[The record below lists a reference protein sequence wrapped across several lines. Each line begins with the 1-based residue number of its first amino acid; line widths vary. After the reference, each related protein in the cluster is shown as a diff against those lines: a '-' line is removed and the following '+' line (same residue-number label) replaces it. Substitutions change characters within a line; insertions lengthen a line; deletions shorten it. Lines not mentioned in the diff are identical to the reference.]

1 MARLG
6 QHFLI
11 NRAAIKKIVAA
22 LSLTHSDHIIEIGP
36 GKGALTYPL
45 AKRCAEIGC
54 TLVAIEKDRELAAAL
69 TARFSKNPATRIETG
84 DAREILPQ
92 LVWKLSAGG
101 GSAFGGEIGNPPAG
115 RAGWKLVGNIPY
127 SITGALLRL
136 ISELE
141 HKPTLTILMIQR
153 EVAQRIVAKQPEM
166 NLLAAIT
173 QTWATPHI
181 IATLKP
187 NDFIPPPTVDS
198 AVITLTP
205 RTGAPALREA
215 QQRYALFKIL
225 FKQPRKTV
233 LNNLRAALG
242 TETARRM
249 LVKQDIAG
257 TARPQNLDLATL
269 TALAS
274 ADDVVN

>member
-22 LSLTHSDHIIEIGP
+22 LSLESGDHVIEIGP

-127 SITGALLRL
+127 SITGALLRVV
-136 ISELE
+136 SELE
-141 HKPTLTILMIQR
+141 HKPTVAVLTIQR
-153 EVAQRIVAKQPEM
+153 EVAQRIVAQPPRM

-173 QTWATPHI
+173 QTWAVPKI
-181 IATLKP
+181 IAALKP
-187 NDFIPPPTVDS
+187 TDFIPPPTVDS

-233 LNNLRAALG
+233 FNNLRAALG
-242 TETARRM
+242 AETARRI
-249 LVKQDIAG
+249 LGKHSISG
-257 TARPQNLDLATL
+257 TARPQDLDLSTL
-269 TALAS
+269 TALVDAS
-274 ADDVVN
+274 VVN